1 MATTPQVAPTAE
13 AQQLV
18 PGVYSQ
24 PGDRV
29 AGATLPRQEDNQV
42 LPVGLPTTISL
53 PTAVEV
59 VGSMP
64 DPCPS
69 HVLFAGLRDPRLRML
84 QAIPLDVTKEESH
97 VVVSWS
103 AVDEFGAGETL
114 TAAMDD
120 FAASL
125 RELYY
130 QLQVENGSLGPDLA
144 RIKAHLA
151 QYIAAR

>member
-1 MATTPQVAPTAE
+1 MATTPQVAAPTAE

-18 PGVYSQ
+18 PGVYSH
-24 PGDRV
+24 PEHRV
-29 AGATLPRQEDNQV
+29 VGGALPHQEDNQV
-42 LPVGLPTTISL
+42 LPAGLPTTISL
-53 PTAVEV
+53 PIQLLD
-59 VGSMP
+59 SMP

-84 QAIPLDVTKEESH
+84 QAIPLDVAKEESH
-97 VVVSWS
+97 VIVSWS

-114 TAAMDD
+114 SAAMDD

-130 QLQVENGSLGPDLA
+130 QLQVANGSLGPDLA
-144 RIKAHLA
+144 RVKTHLA
-151 QYIAAR
+151 QYIVSR